1 MMAMPEDDYGAL
13 VAAIDRAGEPCE
25 CVPQHRMRGYRCRS
39 CHEKDHTLC
48 EILAARD
55 VRGMPTVEIWS
66 AGRSARE
73 TWRQREWVGVGE

>member
-13 VAAIDRAGEPCE
+13 VAAIDRALEPCE

-48 EILAARD
+48 EILAATD
-55 VRGMPTVEIWS
+55 LNGIPTVEKWGRLRREKATLHAQEW
-66 AGRSARE
+66 AGVVE
-73 TWRQREWVGVGE
+73 